1 MKEVQALT
9 ESFVGLDNPFA
20 EDSDYLIALGAKDIM
35 PHEAV
40 QTVNTLTIG
49 QKQHDR
55 FIEDRLVT
63 SLKSLSVPFH
73 KNKLPCAFKCL
84 GIKGK
89 V

>member
-63 SLKSLSVPFH
+63 SLKSLSVP
-73 KNKLPCAFKCL
+73 LPQKQTSLRF
-84 GIKGK
+84 
-89 V
+89 